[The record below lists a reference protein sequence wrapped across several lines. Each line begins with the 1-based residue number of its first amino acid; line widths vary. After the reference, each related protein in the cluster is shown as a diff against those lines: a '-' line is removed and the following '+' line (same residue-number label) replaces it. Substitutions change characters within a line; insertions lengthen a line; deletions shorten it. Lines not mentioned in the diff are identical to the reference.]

1 MESGGLGIV
10 FGGDTEIVEK
20 VCGGWFTWSSGG
32 QLVRP
37 LIQQG
42 ISAQVG
48 GRDMAMRRVGGLR
61 IVKRGCT
68 KSPLAG
74 NLPGLLAAKACI

>member
-1 MESGGLGIV
+1 M
-10 FGGDTEIVEK
+10 
-20 VCGGWFTWSSGG
+20 GGWFTWSFSS

-48 GRDMAMRRVGGLR
+48 GRDMAMRRVGRLR

-68 KSPLAG
+68 KSLLTD
-74 NLPGLLAAKACI
+74 NLPGLLAAMACV